1 MRMRSSCSAC
11 CWLKWLAARCED
23 SGTFRILNCMQKGLR
38 NQDVRSRLTFRRIV
52 NCKKQVYL
60 QIYLVFLSSVGD
72 LTVCVCYN
80 FPQATS
86 WTHPTASAQTIHS
99 IANTFTQTCCLL
111 PFLVSITNCM
121 VSMSSS
127 ASPAHAGAEPFFNW
141 LFRCSGMA
149 TSSWCTF
156 TASPLRCCSKTQK

>member
-1 MRMRSSCSAC
+1 MSRVSFFMRMRSSCSAC

-23 SGTFRILNCMQKGLR
+23 SGTFRILNCKQKGLR

-52 NCKKQVYL
+52 NCKKQVYV

-72 LTVCVCYN
+72 WTVCVCYN

-99 IANTFTQTCCLL
+99 LVNTHFDTDLLLVAFPGQHNKLHGVNVIFCLSCAYRGGA
-111 PFLVSITNCM
+111 FL
-121 VSMSSS
+121 
-127 ASPAHAGAEPFFNW
+127 
-141 LFRCSGMA
+141 
-149 TSSWCTF
+149 
-156 TASPLRCCSKTQK
+156 